1 MKRLLLTLIIL
12 ILTRSNVYAWSCYA
26 TIEEN
31 TIVPGT
37 LYCDG
42 IELDTFFETYL
53 CVPASYW
60 VNDPYCTGY
69 QAKPACSNTVEYQTT
84 ACTEPNTIG
93 VVNQSRDYYCE
104 ADTYGPWITTSE
116 NCSPAPATCIET
128 SETEQRAC
136 GVNEVGYTTYTKFES
151 CPDPYGSPVS
161 SGWIETENTCQLG
174 PSTCIETTE
183 SRGIACDSGYEG
195 IITQIRTYQCS
206 DPYGQGQWTDWVD
219 SSNSCVQTL
228 TNPMNI
234 TSPVSPISPIGITP
248 STDPSTEVSQSMSAI
263 TTPTDNVTAP
273 ESVQILTTTMPEL
286 MPLPK
291 EESGE
296 AQQNTTKKEEK
307 KEATTNSSEGTESQ
321 QGSKPKEE
329 QKEEKKTE
337 SKQEVKV
344 PAGKELVPGFGITMS
359 LDILN
364 NGIQLQEI
372 QLNDV
377 LTMLQEQEY
386 GQQQNI
392 LLDFIFPDDVNA
404 GLSGIA
410 DYRWRSLFYD
420 NPLQSDAFGD

>member
-26 TIEEN
+26 NIEN
-31 TIVPGT
+31 NQIVPGT
-37 LYCDG
+37 LYCNG

-53 CVPASYW
+53 CVPTSYW
-60 VNDPYCTGY
+60 INDPYCTGY

-128 SETEQRAC
+128 A
-136 GVNEVGYTTYTKFES
+136 ES
-151 CPDPYGSPVS
+151 R
-161 SGWIETENTCQLG
+161 ELTCQ
-174 PSTCIETTE
+174 T
-183 SRGIACDSGYEG
+183 GYEG
-195 IITQIRTYQCS
+195 TITQVRSFQCS

-219 SSNSCVQTL
+219 SNNTCVQTL
-228 TNPMNI
+228 TNPMNL
-234 TSPVSPISPIGITP
+234 TSPVSPVSPIGTTP
-248 STDPSTEVSQSMSAI
+248 STDQSTEVSQSMSAI

>member
-1 MKRLLLTLIIL
+1 MKRLLLSLIIL
-12 ILTRSNVYAWSCYA
+12 IITRSNVYAWSCYA
-26 TIEEN
+26 NIEN
-31 TIVPGT
+31 NQIVTGT

-42 IELDTFFETYL
+42 IELDTFIETYL
-53 CVPASYW
+53 CVPTSYW

-69 QAKPACSNTVEYQTT
+69 QAQPACSNTVEYQTI
-84 ACTEPNTIG
+84 ACTQPNTVG

-128 SETEQRAC
+128 SESREL
-136 GVNEVGYTTYTKFES
+136 
-151 CPDPYGSPVS
+151 
-161 SGWIETENTCQLG
+161 TCQ
-174 PSTCIETTE
+174 
-183 SRGIACDSGYEG
+183 SGYEG
-195 IITQIRTYQCS
+195 LITQTRSYQCS

-219 SSNSCVQTL
+219 SSNTCVQTL

-234 TSPVSPISPIGITP
+234 TSPISPVSPIGTTP
-248 STDPSTEVSQSMSAI
+248 STNPSTEVNQSISAI

-286 MPLPK
+286 MPPPK
-291 EESGE
+291 VESGE
-296 AQQNTTKKEEK
+296 TQPKQETK
-307 KEATTNSSEGTESQ
+307 KEATTNSSSATESQ

-329 QKEEKKTE
+329 QKEEKKSE

-364 NGIQLQEI
+364 NGLELQQI
-372 QLNDV
+372 QLNDILNLV
-377 LTMLQEQEY
+377 QEQEY

-392 LLDFIFPDDVNA
+392 LLDFILPDDVNA

-410 DYRWRSLFYD
+410 GARWRSLLDD
-420 NPLQSDAFGD
+420 NPLQSDAFGY

>member
-128 SETEQRAC
+128 SESREL
-136 GVNEVGYTTYTKFES
+136 
-151 CPDPYGSPVS
+151 
-161 SGWIETENTCQLG
+161 TCQ
-174 PSTCIETTE
+174 T
-183 SRGIACDSGYEG
+183 GYEG
-195 IITQIRTYQCS
+195 TITQVRSFQCS

-219 SSNSCVQTL
+219 SNNTCVQTL
-228 TNPMNI
+228 TNPMNL
-234 TSPVSPISPIGITP
+234 TSPVSPVSPIGTTP
-248 STDPSTEVSQSMSAI
+248 STDQPTEVSQSMSAI